1 MNRPILLCA
10 LFAMTAAALGA
21 QEAGQSGAY
30 EGTSNPPPDD
40 TIITTVTVRSKPAP
54 GQQVYVQSS
63 VPAQDATPGQVELSG
78 RPAAAPPSSA
88 QIESGLEP
96 TTQGQDDAAPTSV
109 NPSVNFPDDAPVYH
123 ARPASQTQTPPL
135 SARAYAAD
143 PDGDIVHPSHALR
156 PGELAP
162 GTTIRVRLMHQLS
175 TGYSEKGEAF
185 RTRVASDVVR
195 GSEVLIPAGSE
206 IDGRVVEVSRGH
218 AGGYGTMRLRPEN
231 VILADGSRYKLYAE
245 VTAAPG
251 SNNKIQGEGTIR
263 AGSRAKRDGI
273 EYGAAVGGGAV
284 TGALIGGPIGAL
296 TGSLVGAGFVT
307 VHLLVSHPQAN
318 LQSGTALQFTL
329 TEPLYLAPAT
339 QGMNENRGMSEN

>member
-1 MNRPILLCA
+1 MNRPILFCT
-10 LFAMTAAALGA
+10 LFAVTAAALGA
-21 QEAGQSGAY
+21 QEASQSGAY

-40 TIITTVTVRSKPAP
+40 TIVTTVTVRSKPMP

-63 VPAQDATPGQVELSG
+63 VPAQDATAGQAAMATRYSTSETSDRIEPGLP
-78 RPAAAPPSSA
+78 PA
-88 QIESGLEP
+88 
-96 TTQGQDDAAPTSV
+96 TQGQDDAVPSSID
-109 NPSVNFPDDAPVYH
+109 PSVNFPDDAPIYH
-123 ARPASQTQTPPL
+123 TRNASQAQPPAL
-135 SARAYAAD
+135 SPRAYAMD
-143 PDGDIVHPSHALR
+143 PDGDIVHPGNALR
-156 PGELAP
+156 PGELGP
-162 GTTIRVRLMHQLS
+162 GTTIRVKLMHQLS

-195 GSEVLIPAGSE
+195 GSQVLIPAGAE

-218 AGGYGTMRLRPEN
+218 TGGYGTMRLQPEN
-231 VILADGSRYKLYAE
+231 VILADGTRYKLYAE
-245 VTAAPG
+245 VTATPG
-251 SNNKIQGEGTIR
+251 SNNKIEGEGTIR
-263 AGSRAKRDGI
+263 AGSRVKRNSI

-318 LQSGTALQFTL
+318 LESGTTLQFTL

-339 QGMNENRGMSEN
+339 LGMGENHGMSEN